1 MNAPAAK
8 GQGKLTGYDTK
19 NVESPAGGQRP
30 PLQMDNEKN
39 EIDEGKS
46 DTTLTRRE
54 WLLSLGSAVVLAGYS
69 GAPGEAAAAQAEVP
83 GASTLPPGL
92 FSPSVD
98 HLTHALTRD
107 EPFVSIPPGA
117 ETEYVRPRSGP
128 FVPQALGREEFP
140 VIRRL
145 VEIILGEDLK
155 NSEETPAPGAPASIY
170 DEVVEWI
177 DLVVSSAPAVRKLA
191 LNLPAGQRALAVAF
205 FGTDEP
211 VREIETFEPE
221 RVCREGL
228 AWLAEE
234 SRRRY
239 AKDFL
244 DAAPAEQVELVS
256 SASDA
261 RTDKAAT
268 NAGTR
273 FYDFLKAESIRG
285 FYTSRRG
292 LKEIDY
298 KGNSFYAESPGCALT
313 SHPQATEG

>member
-1 MNAPAAK
+1 MDDAK
-8 GQGKLTGYDTK
+8 
-19 NVESPAGGQRP
+19 NP
-30 PLQMDNEKN
+30 
-39 EIDEGKS
+39 IDEGKPGAAI
-46 DTTLTRRE
+46 TRRE
-54 WLLSLGSAVVLAGYS
+54 WLLSLGSAMVLAGYS
-69 GAPGEAAAAQAEVP
+69 GAPGEAAAAQAAAP

-92 FSPSVD
+92 FFPSLD

-107 EPFVSIPPGA
+107 DPFVPIPPGG

-128 FVPQALGREEFP
+128 FVPLALAREDFP

-155 NSEETPAPGAPASIY
+155 NSDETPVPGAPPSIY
-170 DEVVEWI
+170 DEVAGWI
-177 DLVVSSAPAVRKLA
+177 DLVVSSAPAVRALA
-191 LNLPAGQRALAVAF
+191 LKLPADQRALAVAF
-205 FGTDEP
+205 FGSEEP
-211 VREIETFEPE
+211 VRELETLEPE

-234 SRRRY
+234 SRRRF

-244 DAAPAEQVELVS
+244 DAAPADQLGLLS
-256 SASDA
+256 SMSETRPD
-261 RTDKAAT
+261 RPAT

-273 FYDFLKAESIRG
+273 LYDFLKAESIRG

-292 LKEIDY
+292 LKELDY

-313 SHPQATEG
+313 ARPQTSED